1 MRMTES
7 RRSPVVRL
15 KLHIEATNFR
25 GGTPRSFGST
35 NARELNCASFRLF
48 PPATLQ
54 LTWEREPLGGG
65 ASDLHYFAN
74 Y

>member
-35 NARELNCASFRLF
+35 NARELNCASI
-48 PPATLQ
+48 PPISTCNPATDMG
-54 LTWEREPLGGG
+54 TRTSRGRCK
-65 ASDLHYFAN
+65 
-74 Y
+74 